1 MMRRTPPELESQ
13 AAAAIAAGWPITAI
27 SQQTGLSPATLR
39 RIRARTKTIPG
50 SLRAEL
56 IEEARASLLDSLG
69 VEFVRM
75 EAARLVRSQAAICE
89 RILSQS
95 WELLERLGKE
105 DKTDPLKVARAISS
119 IATASKLASDSLRQV
134 LTLGADPEGLEELP
148 ELIVR
153 DLTAEE
159 VEAIRED
166 VDAAWLAVSEGKE
179 PPIDGL

>member
-75 EAARLVRSQAAICE
+75 E
-89 RILSQS
+89 
-95 WELLERLGKE
+95 G
-105 DKTDPLKVARAISS
+105 
-119 IATASKLASDSLRQV
+119 
-134 LTLGADPEGLEELP
+134 
-148 ELIVR
+148 
-153 DLTAEE
+153 
-159 VEAIRED
+159 
-166 VDAAWLAVSEGKE
+166 
-179 PPIDGL
+179 